1 MDAGGAGI
9 AMFSIAC
16 LGAYHMG
23 REPDLFLHPGACR
36 TWFGVRIPQN
46 PHTSRSEARAV
57 ETNAFFL
64 IPDVSTNTTRNNLTG
79 RGHGEY

>member
-46 PHTSRSEARAV
+46 PHTSRKRSEGSRDECV
-57 ETNAFFL
+57 FSNSGCE
-64 IPDVSTNTTRNNLTG
+64 
-79 RGHGEY
+79 HEYNPK